1 MLKNEIFFLGLLAA
15 VISGLLLLILLY
27 LVIRKWLEDRERRKI
42 NECIETL
49 SPLIFEFISEG
60 EISRQLHLDNDI
72 KKKAAEEILSKFAAN
87 LTGEEETGKLREF
100 ADRNLRNYF
109 QRQLKSRRWSTRMN
123 ALYTIEDL
131 HFIEL
136 QPQVL
141 ESAIKEKIS
150 HDERVQSLRI
160 LAAFQFEGIP
170 DLLLY
175 NSENLSDGELRN
187 IILRLNENLFSRL
200 ITDFHNAANPLKYA
214 IIDSAG
220 IRKELRYLHF
230 IESVYAS
237 YDGETRLRA
246 VKALSSL
253 GMVKDISPYLDLRH
267 SEDWKERMMAAKL
280 FGSLKEPELMPH
292 LLDLLHDRSWWVR
305 SQAGQSIMMFPR
317 GKEELQIVL
326 DTSDDS
332 YARDM
337 AWEWMNKGEF
347 G

>member
-49 SPLIFEFISEG
+49 SPLIFAYITGG
-60 EISRQLHLDNDI
+60 EASRHFQLESNI
-72 KKKAAEEILSKFAAN
+72 KKKAAEEVLTKLAAN

-109 QRQLKSRRWSTRMN
+109 KRQLKSRRWSTRMN

-141 ESAIKEKIS
+141 EAAKRERIS
-150 HDERVQSLRI
+150 HDEKVQSLRI

-175 NSENLSDGELRN
+175 HSENLSDGELRN
-187 IILRLNENLFSRL
+187 IILRLNENLFSHF
-200 ITDFHNAANPLKYA
+200 IADFHRAKNPLKYA
-214 IIDSAG
+214 VVDAAG
-220 IRKELRYLHF
+220 IRKELKYLHF
-230 IESVYAS
+230 VESVYAS
-237 YDGETRLRA
+237 YDGEPRLRA

-253 GMVKDISPYLDLRH
+253 GMVKDITPYLDLRH

-280 FGSLKEPELMPH
+280 FGSLKEPELMPY

>member
-1 MLKNEIFFLGLLAA
+1 MLKNEIYILGASAA
-15 VISGLLLLILLY
+15 VISGVLLLILFY
-27 LVIRKWLEDRERRKI
+27 LVIRKWLEHRERRKI

-60 EISRQLHLDNDI
+60 EISRHLHLDNDI
-72 KKKAAEEILSKFAAN
+72 KKKAAEEVLSKFAAN
-87 LTGEEETGKLREF
+87 LTGEEETRKLREF

-109 QRQLKSRRWSTRMN
+109 QRQLKSRRWSIRMN
-123 ALYTIEDL
+123 ALYNIEDL

-141 ESAIKEKIS
+141 EAAIKERIS
-150 HDERVQSLRI
+150 HDERVQSLTI
-160 LAAFQFEGIP
+160 LAAFQFEGIS

-175 NSENLSDGELRN
+175 NSEKLSDGELRN

-200 ITDFHNAANPLKYA
+200 ITDFHRAVNPLKYA
-214 IIDSAG
+214 IIDAAG
-220 IRKELRYLHF
+220 IRKELRYIHF

-237 YDGETRLRA
+237 YEGETRLRA

-253 GMVKDISPYLDLRH
+253 GVVKDITPYLKLRY

-280 FGSLKEPELMPH
+280 FGSLKERELMPH

-305 SQAGQSIMMFPR
+305 SQAGQSIMMFPD

-326 DTSDDS
+326 DTSNDS

>member
-1 MLKNEIFFLGLLAA
+1 
-15 VISGLLLLILLY
+15 
-27 LVIRKWLEDRERRKI
+27 
-42 NECIETL
+42 
-49 SPLIFEFISEG
+49 
-60 EISRQLHLDNDI
+60 
-72 KKKAAEEILSKFAAN
+72 
-87 LTGEEETGKLREF
+87 
-100 ADRNLRNYF
+100 
-109 QRQLKSRRWSTRMN
+109 MN
-123 ALYTIEDL
+123 ALYNIEDL

-141 ESAIKEKIS
+141 EAAIKERIS

-160 LAAFQFEGIP
+160 LAAFQFEGIN

-175 NSENLSDGELRN
+175 NSEKLSDGELRN

-200 ITDFHNAANPLKYA
+200 ITDFHRAVNSLKYA
-214 IIDSAG
+214 IIDAAG

-237 YDGETRLRA
+237 HDGETRLRA

-253 GMVKDISPYLDLRH
+253 GVVKDITPYLKLRH

-280 FGSLKEPELMPH
+280 FGSLKERELLPH

-305 SQAGQSIMMFPR
+305 SQAGQSIMMFPD

-326 DTSDDS
+326 DTSNDS

>member
-1 MLKNEIFFLGLLAA
+1 MLNNEIYILGLSAA
-15 VISGLLLLILLY
+15 VISGLLLLILMY
-27 LVIRKWLEDRERRKI
+27 LVIRKWLEHRKRRKI
-42 NECIETL
+42 NDCIETL
-49 SPLIFEFISEG
+49 SPLIFAYIAEG
-60 EISRQLHLDNDI
+60 ETSRHFHLDNDI
-72 KKKAAEEILSKFAAN
+72 KKKAAEEVLSKFAAN
-87 LTGEEETGKLREF
+87 LTGEEETRKLREF

-109 QRQLKSRRWSTRMN
+109 QRQLKSRRWSIRMN
-123 ALYTIEDL
+123 ALYNIEDL

-141 ESAIKEKIS
+141 EAAIKERIS

-160 LAAFQFEGIP
+160 LAAFQFEGIT

-187 IILRLNENLFSRL
+187 IILRLNENLFSLL
-200 ITDFHNAANPLKYA
+200 ITDFHRAVNQLKYA
-214 IIDSAG
+214 IIDAAG

-253 GMVKDISPYLDLRH
+253 GMVKDITPYLKLRH

-280 FGSLKEPELMPH
+280 FGSLKERELMPH

-305 SQAGQSIMMFPR
+305 SQAGQSIMMFPD

-326 DTSDDS
+326 DTSNDS

>member
-1 MLKNEIFFLGLLAA
+1 
-15 VISGLLLLILLY
+15 
-27 LVIRKWLEDRERRKI
+27 
-42 NECIETL
+42 
-49 SPLIFEFISEG
+49 
-60 EISRQLHLDNDI
+60 
-72 KKKAAEEILSKFAAN
+72 
-87 LTGEEETGKLREF
+87 
-100 ADRNLRNYF
+100 
-109 QRQLKSRRWSTRMN
+109 MN

-141 ESAIKEKIS
+141 EAAKRERIS
-150 HDERVQSLRI
+150 HDEKVQSLRI

-175 NSENLSDGELRN
+175 HSENLSDGELRN
-187 IILRLNENLFSRL
+187 IILRLNENLFSHF
-200 ITDFHNAANPLKYA
+200 IADFHRAKNPLKYA
-214 IIDSAG
+214 VVDAAG
-220 IRKELRYLHF
+220 IRKELKYLHF
-230 IESVYAS
+230 VESVYAS
-237 YDGETRLRA
+237 YDGEPRLRA

-253 GMVKDISPYLDLRH
+253 GMVKDITPYLDLRH

-280 FGSLKEPELMPH
+280 FGSLKEPELMPY

>member
-1 MLKNEIFFLGLLAA
+1 MLKNEIYILGATAA

-27 LVIRKWLEDRERRKI
+27 LVIRKWLEHRERRKI
-42 NECIETL
+42 NECIEKL

-60 EISRQLHLDNDI
+60 EINRHLHLDNNI
-72 KKKAAEEILSKFAAN
+72 KKKAAEEVLSKFAAN
-87 LTGEEETGKLREF
+87 LTGEEETRKLREF

-109 QRQLKSRRWSTRMN
+109 QRQLKSRRWSIRMN
-123 ALYTIEDL
+123 ALYNIEDL

-136 QPQVL
+136 MPHVL
-141 ESAIKEKIS
+141 EAAIKERIS

-160 LAAFQFEGIP
+160 LAAFQFEGIF
-170 DLLLY
+170 DLLLS
-175 NSENLSDGELRN
+175 NSQNLSDAELRN
-187 IILRLNENLFSRL
+187 IILRLNENLFSL
-200 ITDFHNAANPLKYA
+200 LLTDFHKAGLPVKYA

-220 IRKELRYLHF
+220 IRKELKYLHF
-230 IESVYAS
+230 IESVYTS

-253 GMVKDISPYLDLRH
+253 GVVKDITPYLKLRH

-280 FGSLKEPELMPH
+280 FGSLKEPDLMPH
-292 LLDLLHDRSWWVR
+292 LIDLLHDRSWWVR
-305 SQAGQSIMMFPR
+305 SQAGQSIMMFPD

-326 DTSDDS
+326 DTSNDL